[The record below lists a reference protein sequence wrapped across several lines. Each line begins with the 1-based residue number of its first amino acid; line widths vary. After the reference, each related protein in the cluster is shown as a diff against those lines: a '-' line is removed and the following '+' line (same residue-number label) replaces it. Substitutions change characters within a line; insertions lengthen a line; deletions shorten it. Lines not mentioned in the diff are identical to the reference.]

1 MPKLGRAEE
10 AMETANVMDAHELY
24 IKRVEAL
31 RKSNAE
37 VGWYQDGA
45 GGLYHFDGQVWD
57 VVPEEM
63 TKRLEYLG

>member
-1 MPKLGRAEE
+1 MPKLGRSVET
-10 AMETANVMDAHELY
+10 METANVMDAHELY
-24 IKRVEAL
+24 MKRVQAM
-31 RKSNAE
+31 KNQDAGM
-37 VGWYQDGA
+37 GWYQDSE

>member
-10 AMETANVMDAHELY
+10 RTEQLNAHDMY
-24 IKRVEAL
+24 MKRVQAM
-31 RKSNAE
+31 KIGDAGI
-37 VGWYQDGA
+37 GWYQDSD
-45 GGLYHFDGQVWD
+45 GGLYHFDGKVWD